1 MTAHDYNTTDAIDTL
16 VDDPRFDQDCATSV
30 VDHNT
35 AQVML
40 FAGYEDEQREI
51 IRDEFGLEIES
62 ESRGAGSGDRVATV
76 VDPDG
81 DDPEA
86 VDVEMDASDAI
97 EMF

>member
-16 VDDPRFDQDCATSV
+16 VSDPRFDQDCATSV

-51 IRDEFGLEIES
+51 IRGEFGLEITDEQ
-62 ESRGAGSGDRVATV
+62 RGAGSGDTVATV
-76 VDPDG
+76 VDPEG
-81 DDPEA
+81 DEPDS

-97 EMF
+97 GMF